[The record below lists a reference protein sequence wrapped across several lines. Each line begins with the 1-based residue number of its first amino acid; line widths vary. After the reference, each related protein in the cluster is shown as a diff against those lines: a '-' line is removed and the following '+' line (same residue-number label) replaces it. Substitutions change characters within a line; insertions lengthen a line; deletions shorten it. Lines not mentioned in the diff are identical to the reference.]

1 MSSCYCALCGTVKAV
16 SLSEHWGEAL
26 AFPYPFVRPFV
37 AWDSQSF
44 VTWFCSATAQG
55 EAGVLPRGV
64 PMQHPTTYLRQKRK
78 TRRVESKKG
87 KELHVLTSS
96 RCHASVTGSETAS
109 LWQSA
114 GGHAPKLSCAPLWV
128 LAVMFWVSPHLLGKD
143 QGCSPGLDEAEL
155 NHNTVQVSTHW
166 AGDGGQSFP
175 DFCCL
180 AICTVGDLVY
190 CRAFLSFRALPFLH
204 RGGRGAPRVTWTSP
218 WVACAGC
225 CSRQLC
231 PTGLCNP
238 TELLPQPRVLVKPA
252 TTRAA

>member
-1 MSSCYCALCGTVKAV
+1 MGQPELCYLVLLSHGTRRGWGVTEGCSHAAPHN
-16 SLSEHWGEAL
+16 LSEAEKKDQEGGEEKE
-26 AFPYPFVRPFV
+26 P
-37 AWDSQSF
+37 Q
-44 VTWFCSATAQG
+44 
-55 EAGVLPRGV
+55 
-64 PMQHPTTYLRQKRK
+64 
-78 TRRVESKKG
+78 SKKG
-87 KELHVLTSS
+87 KELHVLTSG

-114 GGHAPKLSCAPLWV
+114 GGRAPKLTCAPLWV

-155 NHNTVQVSTHW
+155 MLTVQVSTHW

-190 CRAFLSFRALPFLH
+190 CRAFLSFRALSFLH
-204 RGGRGAPRVTWTSP
+204 RGAPHVTWTSP
-218 WVACAGC
+218 WVVCAGC
-225 CSRQLC
+225 WSRQLC

-252 TTRAA
+252 TM